1 MPAYDGVHRTFK
13 FSGVYKQIIIK
24 SDFYQTA
31 IILKFI
37 KMKILYITYCLSS
50 GGAERFL
57 TDLLNQIVDNKDVEI
72 TLLLIKSESIEGN
85 MFYAKELSP
94 RVKVK
99 SLGLHKI
106 GISVFSKL
114 NKAIREEQ
122 PDIVHV
128 HLSPI
133 ILFCILPVLFYKK
146 PVYMETLHNE
156 VSRIDNG
163 NKIKIYLKGLMYKTG
178 LIKVCCISDKNAVE
192 FKRVYGK
199 DCEALI
205 YNGRKTLVRSGDFE
219 MVKNEIDGYK
229 SSDKDIVI
237 THIARCAGQK
247 NQKLLVESFN
257 EIYSKYKNAV
267 LLIIG
272 SNFDSE
278 IGKSLQEIAC
288 DKIHFLGEKHN
299 IQDYLYCS
307 DAFCLSSIYE
317 GMPITLI
324 EALSC
329 GCIPISTPVS
339 GVVDIIKDEVNGYI
353 SEGFEKVQF
362 VDTMDRFIKHRHN
375 INREKLMELFNK
387 KLSIESCANSY
398 LDFYRKCLR

>member
-1 MPAYDGVHRTFK
+1 
-13 FSGVYKQIIIK
+13 
-24 SDFYQTA
+24 
-31 IILKFI
+31 
-37 KMKILYITYCLSS
+37 MKILYITYSLSS

-57 TDLLNQIVDNKDVEI
+57 TDLLNQLTEKEDIDI
-72 TLLLIKSESIEGN
+72 TLLLIKSEKIKGN
-85 MFYAKELSP
+85 MFYAKELSSK
-94 RVKVK
+94 VKVK
-99 SLGLHKI
+99 SLGIHKI
-106 GISVFSKL
+106 GFSIFSKL
-114 NKAIREEQ
+114 NKSIRKEK
-122 PDIVHV
+122 PDIVHI

-133 ILFCILPVLFYKK
+133 IIYCILPVLFYKK
-146 PVYMETLHNE
+146 PIYLETLHNE
-156 VSRIDNG
+156 VAKIDNG
-163 NKIKIYLKGLMYKTG
+163 NKIKALLKSFLYKTG

-199 DCEALI
+199 DCEVLI
-205 YNGRKTLVRSGDFE
+205 YNGRKTLVRSDDFDK
-219 MVKNEIDGYK
+219 VKNEIESYK
-229 SSDKDIVI
+229 SSDNDIVI
-237 THIARCAGQK
+237 THIARCAAQK

-257 EIYSKYKNAV
+257 EIYSKYKNVV
-267 LLIIG
+267 LLVIG

-278 IGKSLQEIAC
+278 MGKSLQEIAC

-339 GVVDIIKDEVNGYI
+339 GVVDIIKDEENGYI
-353 SEGFEKVQF
+353 SKGFEKEQF
-362 VDTMDRFIKHRHN
+362 VDTLDRFIKHRHK
-375 INREKLMELFNK
+375 INREELIDLFKK
-387 KLSIESCANSY
+387 KLSIEACANSY